1 MRATFIKAQQG
12 NKVVVDATDSIII
25 ASCNAAANRVNW
37 SVVAVA
43 IVVVAKFTESAIP
56 AVEEALADIR
66 VDTGSGAGVVAELP
80 VPVPS

>member
-1 MRATFIKAQQG
+1 LRATFIKAQQG
-12 NKVVVDATDSIII
+12 NKVVVDATDSII